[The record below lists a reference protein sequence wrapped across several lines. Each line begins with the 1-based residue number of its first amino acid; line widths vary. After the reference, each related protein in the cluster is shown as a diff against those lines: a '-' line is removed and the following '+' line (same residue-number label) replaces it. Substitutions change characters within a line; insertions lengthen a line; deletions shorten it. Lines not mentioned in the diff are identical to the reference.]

1 LETSNLLL
9 VAGKYFEI
17 LMSLKYFFSLLLGC
31 LKIFS
36 SEVCTNF
43 SLMMEFLHMLGSSG
57 RSCSDEQKSFHFS
70 PDGAALT
77 LEA

>member
-31 LKIFS
+31 LKNFS

-43 SLMMEFLHMLGSSG
+43 SLMMEFLNRLASSG
-57 RSCSDEQKSFHFS
+57 RSRLDEQKSFHFS
-70 PDGAALT
+70 PGGTALT

>member
-9 VAGKYFEI
+9 VGGKYFEI

-31 LKIFS
+31 LKNF

-43 SLMMEFLHMLGSSG
+43 SLMMEFLHGLASSG
-57 RSCSDEQKSFHFS
+57 LSRLDEQKSFHFS
-70 PDGAALT
+70 PGGTALT

>member
-31 LKIFS
+31 LKN
-36 SEVCTNF
+36 CTNF
-43 SLMMEFLHMLGSSG
+43 SLMMEFLHGLASSG
-57 RSCSDEQKSFHFS
+57 RSRLDEQKSFHFS
-70 PDGAALT
+70 LGGTALT